1 MEKLSLSEIKV
12 ARKKLEGKIV
22 KTPTLPLEG
31 SKIKSNFPLESKVFV
46 KLELY
51 QHTGS
56 FKARGNLLAV
66 DELTKQQKIN
76 GVVTVSAGNHA
87 LAVSWAAK
95 QVDTHAKLFMPETAD
110 PFRVEGCRNL
120 GAEVILLPDVKL
132 CFEKLLESSEKENR
146 TILHPFD
153 YTNLSGPRTR

>member
-1 MEKLSLSEIKV
+1 MQKLLLSEIENAK
-12 ARKKLEGKIV
+12 KKLEGKIV
-22 KTPTLPLEG
+22 KTPILPLEG
-31 SKIKSNFPLESKVFV
+31 SKIKSSLPFESKSFM

-66 DELTKQQKIN
+66 DKLTDEQKIR
-76 GVVTVSAGNHA
+76 GVVAVSAGNHA

-95 QVDTHAKLFMPETAD
+95 QVGTHAKLFMPKTAD

-120 GAEVILLPDVKL
+120 SLIH
-132 CFEKLLESSEKENR
+132 
-146 TILHPFD
+146 I
-153 YTNLSGPRTR
+153 